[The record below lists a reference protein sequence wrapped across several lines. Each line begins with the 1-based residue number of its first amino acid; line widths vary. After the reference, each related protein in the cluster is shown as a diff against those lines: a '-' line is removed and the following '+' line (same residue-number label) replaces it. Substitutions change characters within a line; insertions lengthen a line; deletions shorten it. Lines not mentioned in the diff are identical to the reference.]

1 MAPAGFK
8 LGDDT
13 VHVKGRSSAKA
24 QELLTLAADKGID
37 PALIQTTSVGY
48 LVPKA
53 LVEDVKLEGA
63 EDQENQENQ
72 DAGEDTSTG
81 TDQTPEGN
89 TSEENGGEADGGDT
103 PDANL
108 EAYDP
113 SKHTVDEVVE
123 YLEGA
128 DEAERARVIAA
139 EKESSK
145 PRKGVL
151 ELADTGEET
160 K

>member
-8 LGDDT
+8 LDNDT
-13 VHVKGRSSAKA
+13 VHVKGRSTAKA
-24 QELLTLAADKGID
+24 QELLELADERGVD
-37 PALIQTTSVGY
+37 PALIVTTSVGY

-53 LVEDVKLEGA
+53 LVEAASDDEA
-63 EDQENQENQ
+63 DDQNQAPADPA
-72 DAGEDTSTG
+72 DADG
-81 TDQTPEGN
+81 DQTD
-89 TSEENGGEADGGDT
+89 AGDT
-103 PDANL
+103 PDAEL

-123 YLEGA
+123 YLGGV

-139 EKESSK
+139 EKESAK